1 MKINAFDNFDFHIRK
16 RIIYFIIAA
25 AFSVITLK
33 LFIMQIIQHEAYD
46 VKSADNSI
54 KGVIETPLRG
64 VFYDRN
70 LSLIVDNKPSYTI
83 ILTPAEYN
91 RSNDAIIETVL
102 DIPEGAI
109 EKLLKENS
117 ASPRYIPIRVKRDAD
132 FKTIMWLEE
141 NRNILKG
148 VSYAVEMQRE
158 YPAKVLG
165 SHMFGYIKEISK
177 KQFEKEK
184 DFYTLGDYVGAS
196 GLEKKYEKYLRG
208 IKGVNYFLYDAHRR
222 VIGPYKES
230 KEDIPSVKGYDIV
243 LTIDAEAQRVAEERL
258 KGLKGSL
265 VAIDP
270 KTGEILAFVSSPEF
284 DLTVL
289 STVTS
294 REAWQM
300 MSADIN
306 KPLFNRASQSPNPPG
321 STFKILAAIAAL
333 EERVITPTTTFN
345 CYGGYTYGDRTFAC
359 HGAHGSVNIERAIEK
374 SCNTFFYQ
382 LIFKIGLD
390 KWHDYAKRFGF
401 GKKTDAD
408 IEEEIAGL
416 VPNTDYYDRKFGKG
430 LWPKGLLVSLGIG
443 QGELSVTQLQLAQ
456 FAALVANNGKSIKPH
471 FARGYIDFETDK
483 LVPFKFEEIDVKIN
497 PETFNIVKKAMYLV
511 VNGAG
516 TASSI
521 RTPDINIAGKTGT
534 SQNPHGEDHALFICF
549 APYEDPQIAVSVL
562 VENVGFGSRHAAP
575 IARDVILAYLKDKVK
590 NPVLKDLTTMK
601 ESALDKEIEK
611 N

>member
-141 NRNILKG
+141 NRNMLKG

-208 IKGVNYFLYDAHRR
+208 IKGL
-222 VIGPYKES
+222 I
-230 KEDIPSVKGYDIV
+230 
-243 LTIDAEAQRVAEERL
+243 
-258 KGLKGSL
+258 
-265 VAIDP
+265 
-270 KTGEILAFVSSPEF
+270 
-284 DLTVL
+284 
-289 STVTS
+289 
-294 REAWQM
+294 
-300 MSADIN
+300 
-306 KPLFNRASQSPNPPG
+306 
-321 STFKILAAIAAL
+321 TFYMTL
-333 EERVITPTTTFN
+333 
-345 CYGGYTYGDRTFAC
+345 
-359 HGAHGSVNIERAIEK
+359 
-374 SCNTFFYQ
+374 
-382 LIFKIGLD
+382 
-390 KWHDYAKRFGF
+390 
-401 GKKTDAD
+401 
-408 IEEEIAGL
+408 IAG
-416 VPNTDYYDRKFGKG
+416 
-430 LWPKGLLVSLGIG
+430 
-443 QGELSVTQLQLAQ
+443 
-456 FAALVANNGKSIKPH
+456 
-471 FARGYIDFETDK
+471 
-483 LVPFKFEEIDVKIN
+483 
-497 PETFNIVKKAMYLV
+497 
-511 VNGAG
+511 
-516 TASSI
+516 
-521 RTPDINIAGKTGT
+521 
-534 SQNPHGEDHALFICF
+534 
-549 APYEDPQIAVSVL
+549 
-562 VENVGFGSRHAAP
+562 
-575 IARDVILAYLKDKVK
+575 
-590 NPVLKDLTTMK
+590 
-601 ESALDKEIEK
+601 
-611 N
+611 